1 MKIKDIVHKLSN
13 RSSENKETEIPDVE
27 FTFGNITKK
36 DVGTLNVN
44 DFKNKC
50 EKETEKLIKNISSM
64 SKDEC
69 EKKDAYLS
77 KILKEIR
84 EVPRI
89 IRFARDLSTKHQF
102 FYSCLKKYQNELRKK
117 IKELS

>member
-1 MKIKDIVHKLSN
+1 MKICEKLKSIFK
-13 RSSENKETEIPDVE
+13 SLSENKESKIPNVE
-27 FTFGNITKK
+27 FTFGDITQK
-36 DVGTLNVN
+36 DIGTLGIN

-69 EKKDAYLS
+69 EKKDEYFS
-77 KILKEIR
+77 KIFKAIR
-84 EVPRI
+84 DVQGVLPTGE
-89 IRFARDLSTKHQF
+89 LSIKYQF

-117 IKELS
+117 IKESS